1 MKYLMSCV
9 CAVSLAF
16 AVQLAHAGVKKQ
28 IQFPRGSTS
37 AVIEESVIRGEQDF
51 YYLATKA
58 GQTMEVVISSL
69 EKNAVFSI
77 YKPGYTI
84 AIDKDG
90 LTEIKG
96 EPLPRAGETDD
107 ATAWKGKLPVSGKYL
122 IVVGG
127 TRGNATYKLKVT
139 IH

>member
-1 MKYLMSCV
+1 VL
-9 CAVSLAF
+9 
-16 AVQLAHAGVKKQ
+16 AVQFAQAGVKKE

-51 YYLATKA
+51 YYLTTKA

-84 AIDKDG
+84 ATDKDG
-90 LTEIKG
+90 FTEIKG
-96 EPLPRAGETDD
+96 ESLPRAGETDD
-107 ATAWKGKLPVSGKYL
+107 AMVWKGKLTVSGKYL

>member
-9 CAVSLAF
+9 CAACLVF
-16 AVQLAHAGVKKQ
+16 VVQLAHAGVKKE

-51 YYLATKA
+51 YYLTTKA
-58 GQTMEVVISSL
+58 GQTMKVVISSL
-69 EKNAVFSI
+69 EKNAVFAI

-96 EPLPRAGETDD
+96 ESLPRAGEADD
-107 ATAWKGKLPVSGKYL
+107 AMAWQGKLPVSGKYL

-127 TRGNATYKLKVT
+127 TRGNATYKLNVR
-139 IH
+139 IY

>member
-1 MKYLMSCV
+1 MKYCMSFI
-9 CAVSLAF
+9 CAACLAF
-16 AVQLAHAGVKKQ
+16 AVQFAQAGVKKE

-51 YYLATKA
+51 YYLTTKA
-58 GQTMEVVISSL
+58 GQTMDVVISSL

-84 AIDKDG
+84 SVDKDG

-96 EPLPRAGETDD
+96 DSLPHAGETDD